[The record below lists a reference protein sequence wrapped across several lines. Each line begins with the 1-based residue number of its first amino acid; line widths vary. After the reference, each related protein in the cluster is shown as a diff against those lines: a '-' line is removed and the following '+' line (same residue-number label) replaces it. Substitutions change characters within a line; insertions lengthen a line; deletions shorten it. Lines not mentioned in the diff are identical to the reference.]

1 MLLFSPRIDGLAC
14 ECSHSNPARHRS
26 SVVQPANTSLS
37 ATVALKPDFV
47 ASWSVIVLHGLL
59 TSVTAFEDFFAVL
72 NGVLATMALSLSVN
86 FKAEVHRPRSLDDRS
101 VQK

>member
-1 MLLFSPRIDGLAC
+1 MLLLSPRIDALAC

-26 SVVQPANTSLS
+26 SVAQPANASLS

-47 ASWSVIVLHGLL
+47 ASWSVVVLHGLL

-72 NGVLATMALSLSVN
+72 YGLLATMLLCLHVDVCVRWMICVN
-86 FKAEVHRPRSLDDRS
+86 RCCGAG
-101 VQK
+101 